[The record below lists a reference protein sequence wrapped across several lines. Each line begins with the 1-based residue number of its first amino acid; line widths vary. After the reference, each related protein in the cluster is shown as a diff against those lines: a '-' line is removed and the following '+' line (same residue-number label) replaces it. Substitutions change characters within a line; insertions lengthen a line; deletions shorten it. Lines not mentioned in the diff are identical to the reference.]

1 MKSREAA
8 HDFAA
13 APHRLWCSRPDHSL
27 VNLAMRRFARPI
39 LSSCV
44 LLLAVAGRAAEAAE
58 VAPLPVTEVAPGV
71 FVHAAPISLARPS
84 NEGAI
89 ANAGFVVGRDA
100 VAVIDT
106 QGSEKAGRRLLAAV
120 RAKTQLPIR
129 YVVNTHVHPDHLL
142 GNAAFAQEG
151 AAFVG
156 HRNLPEALAA
166 RGPGY
171 LQAMRDLI
179 GADASQGTRVVPPTR
194 LVADRLDL
202 DLGDR
207 RLLLEAWPTAH
218 TSADLTVLDD
228 ATGTWFLG
236 DLLFAGH
243 VPALDGRI
251 SGWLSLL
258 GRLERREAKR
268 VVPGHGPAGM
278 PWPDAIRPTRRYL
291 EILRRDVRGVIR
303 AGGTIGEAAAEAG
316 RSEAGAWDLF
326 EDFNA
331 RNATAAY
338 QELEWE

>member
-1 MKSREAA
+1 MQRDARTILAA
-8 HDFAA
+8 F
-13 APHRLWCSRPDHSL
+13 
-27 VNLAMRRFARPI
+27 
-39 LSSCV
+39 V
-44 LLLAVAGRAAEAAE
+44 LLLTDVPAAKAADVAA
-58 VAPLPVTEVAPGV
+58 LPVTEVAPGV

-106 QGSEKAGRRLLAAV
+106 EGSETAGRRLLAAV
-120 RAKTQLPIR
+120 RAKTGLPIR

-142 GNAAFAQEG
+142 GNAAFAGEG

-171 LQAMRDLI
+171 LGAARDLL
-179 GADASQGTRVVPPTR
+179 GADAVRGTRLVSPTR

-207 RLLLEAWPTAH
+207 RLVVEAWPTAH
-218 TSADLTVLDD
+218 TNADLTVLDE

-258 GRLERREAKR
+258 ERLEKREAKR
-268 VVPGHGPAGM
+268 VVPGHGPAAM
-278 PWPDAIRPTRRYL
+278 PWPEAVRPTRRYL
-291 EILRRDVRGVIR
+291 EALRRDVRGLIR
-303 AGGTIGEAAAEAG
+303 AGRTIGEAAGEAG
-316 RSEAGAWDLF
+316 RSEAGAWELF

-331 RNATAAY
+331 RNATTAY